1 MIQTCVGTQNLSKL
15 MLQMKIEAWDTFD
28 GFRMALGDFFR
39 HLLAPAIKVIGNSFL
54 IQGLFLP
61 LFGQL
66 FSKVWP
72 FLNRWDP
79 ATANSCLDFENR
91 STHGRAMGK
100 MAGFFY
106 VKMSNHR
113 FQRVIFNT
121 PIHSPKVCNLSTV
134 SCLKWVEITFEWPE
148 IVKMFRWWPNLT
160 SESSKPCQIWPF
172 FTEIARHIQRCFD
185 DPEAKGKLISD
196 AADSFSSGH

>member
-15 MLQMKIEAWDTFD
+15 MLQMKIETWDAFD

-72 FLNRWDP
+72 FLN
-79 ATANSCLDFENR
+79 S
-91 STHGRAMGK
+91 
-100 MAGFFY
+100 
-106 VKMSNHR
+106 
-113 FQRVIFNT
+113 
-121 PIHSPKVCNLSTV
+121 
-134 SCLKWVEITFEWPE
+134 
-148 IVKMFRWWPNLT
+148 
-160 SESSKPCQIWPF
+160 
-172 FTEIARHIQRCFD
+172 
-185 DPEAKGKLISD
+185 
-196 AADSFSSGH
+196 